1 MSKNIASHNVN
12 QIFKDVIHIGRD
24 INDVYPKEGLYDGIG
39 ERSGISFYN
48 RNKKTDVSAARG
60 NFTLPIV
67 SNKSFRGYNAGD
79 VKPEFLEPL
88 RWNRSNI
95 FLDLDKYSAFY
106 INIPEPTSN
115 ASFTE
120 EQSINAFKIRANIFT
135 DYMDLAPDGYE
146 IPIGF
151 FDHSVSPTV
160 LKVGSLGEYQSALII
175 PYDVVDTEKYSE
187 LYPNP
192 KWSLAV
198 RKKPLKK
205 IDPRLST
212 KTFKLIIKNS
222 SSHNMNNRS
231 MISFYKSN
239 PIDSTF
245 INQLFTYFLPLHIR
259 PCDDNECDDR
269 ANWDPVAWK
278 IDANTTAIYEIF
290 IPEPTFYMPFYMTSW
305 DPSLT
310 PSYEEYVALHGI
322 DPPYFFRA
330 SSRIAVR
337 KLF

>member
-106 INIPEPTSN
+106 INIPDTDQE
-115 ASFTE
+115 
-120 EQSINAFKIRANIFT
+120 SINQFKIRANIFT

-160 LKVGSLGEYQSALII
+160 LKVSVGAAEYQSSLII
-175 PYDVVDTEKYSE
+175 PYDVVDTEIYSE

-239 PIDSTF
+239 PIDLTF

-259 PCDDNECDDR
+259 PCDDNQCDD
-269 ANWDPVAWK
+269 ANWDPLSWK
-278 IDANTTAIYEIF
+278 IDANSTAIYEIF
-290 IPEPTFYMPFYMTSW
+290 IPEPTFFMPNDIALSLSREEYATLYGV
-305 DPSLT
+305 DPSYFLRARFRI
-310 PSYEEYVALHGI
+310 VA
-322 DPPYFFRA
+322 
-330 SSRIAVR
+330 R

>member
-106 INIPEPTSN
+106 INIPDTDQE
-115 ASFTE
+115 
-120 EQSINAFKIRANIFT
+120 SINQFKIRANIFT

-160 LKVGSLGEYQSALII
+160 LKVFMGAAEYRSSLII
-175 PYDVVDTEKYSE
+175 PYDVVDTEIYSE
-187 LYPNP
+187 SYPNP

-198 RKKPLKK
+198 RKKPFQK

-231 MISFYKSN
+231 MITFYKSN
-239 PIDSTF
+239 PIDLTF
-245 INQLFTYFLPLHIR
+245 INQLFTYFLPMQIR
-259 PCDDNECDDR
+259 PCDDNQCDD
-269 ANWDPVAWK
+269 ANWDPLSWK
-278 IDANTTAIYEIF
+278 IDANSTAIYEIF
-290 IPEPTFYMPFYMTSW
+290 IPEPTFFMPNDIALSLSREEYATLYGV
-305 DPSLT
+305 DPSYFLRARFRI
-310 PSYEEYVALHGI
+310 VA
-322 DPPYFFRA
+322 
-330 SSRIAVR
+330 R

>member
-106 INIPEPTSN
+106 INIPDTDQE
-115 ASFTE
+115 
-120 EQSINAFKIRANIFT
+120 SINQFKIRANIFT

-151 FDHSVSPTV
+151 FDHSVSPIV
-160 LKVGSLGEYQSALII
+160 LKIESLGEYQSSLII
-175 PYDVVDTEKYSE
+175 PYDVVDTEIYSE

-198 RKKPLKK
+198 RKKPFQK

-231 MISFYKSN
+231 MITFYKSN
-239 PIDSTF
+239 PIDLTF
-245 INQLFTYFLPLHIR
+245 INQLFTYFLPMQIR
-259 PCDDNECDDR
+259 PCDDNQCDDV
-269 ANWDPVAWK
+269 NWDPLSWK

-290 IPEPTFYMPFYMTSW
+290 IPEPTFFMPNDIARSLSREEYATLYGV
-305 DPSLT
+305 DPSYFLRARFKI
-310 PSYEEYVALHGI
+310 VA
-322 DPPYFFRA
+322 
-330 SSRIAVR
+330 R

>member
-67 SNKSFRGYNAGD
+67 LNKSFRGYNAGD

-88 RWNRSNI
+88 RWNRSNV

-106 INIPEPTSN
+106 INIPDTDQE
-115 ASFTE
+115 
-120 EQSINAFKIRANIFT
+120 SINQFKVRANIFT

-151 FDHSVSPTV
+151 FDHSVSPVV
-160 LKVGSLGEYQSALII
+160 LKIESLGEYQSSLII
-175 PYDVVDTEKYSE
+175 PYDVVDTEIYSE

-198 RKKPLKK
+198 RKKPFQK

-231 MISFYKSN
+231 MITFYKSN
-239 PIDSTF
+239 PIDLTF
-245 INQLFTYFLPLHIR
+245 INQLFTYFLPMQIR
-259 PCDDNECDDR
+259 PCDDNECDD
-269 ANWDPVAWK
+269 ANWDPLSWK
-278 IDANTTAIYEIF
+278 IDANSTAIYEIF
-290 IPEPTFYMPFYMTSW
+290 IPEPTFFMPNDIARSYSREEYAALYGV
-305 DPSLT
+305 DPSYFLRARFKI
-310 PSYEEYVALHGI
+310 VA
-322 DPPYFFRA
+322 
-330 SSRIAVR
+330 R